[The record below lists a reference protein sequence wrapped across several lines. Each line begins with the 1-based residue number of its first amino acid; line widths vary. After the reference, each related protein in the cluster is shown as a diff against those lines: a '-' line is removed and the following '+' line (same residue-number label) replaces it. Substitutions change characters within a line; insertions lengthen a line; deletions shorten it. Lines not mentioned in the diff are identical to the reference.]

1 MEKLLQNATDEDFL
15 MHCYRTLFAREP
27 DAEGM
32 RHHLDALARGMS
44 RTALVQAFVASDEF
58 AGKFNG
64 GITPTSAA
72 AQSAFQRFAP
82 EGHFYSPIPAREDFG
97 TKYDTLVLD
106 DIDAEMANE
115 RTQLA
120 LAAVFKR
127 FYDELPFPADA
138 TDGFRYYLNN
148 GAFNYFDGIMLYC
161 FIRLLKPRRIIE
173 VGSGFSSAAMIDTC
187 ERFLQAETAITFI
200 EPYPETLHKCLR
212 PGDETRYTVIEK
224 KVQDVPLDVFQAL
237 GKDDIL
243 FIDSSHVAKFGS
255 DVNHL
260 LFKVIPQLQ
269 DGVVI
274 HFHDIFRNFDYPPQ
288 WLNEGRAWNEGYL
301 LRAFLM
307 SNPDYRIQF
316 FNDWFAH
323 RHWDILER
331 DMPLCTVQPHG
342 SPFKNCG
349 VSLWLRKGGDST

>member
-1 MEKLLQNATDEDFL
+1 MEKLLQNATDEEFL
-15 MHCYRTLFAREP
+15 TYCYGYFFGRDP
-27 DAEGM
+27 DPDGL
-32 RHHLDALARGMS
+32 RHHLAALANGMS
-44 RTALVQAFVASDEF
+44 RAALVQAFVGSDEF
-58 AGKFNG
+58 AGKFNDRPAQAG
-64 GITPTSAA
+64 AGP
-72 AQSAFQRFAP
+72 QSAFQRFAP
-82 EGHFYSPIPAREDFG
+82 EGHFYSPIPATEDFVSN
-97 TKYDTLVLD
+97 YDALVLD
-106 DIDAEMANE
+106 DIDATMANE
-115 RTQLA
+115 ETQLE
-120 LAAVFKR
+120 LARTFKAY
-127 FYDELPFPADA
+127 YDELPFPRDAD
-138 TDGFRYYLNN
+138 GSHRYFLNN

-161 FIRLLKPRRIIE
+161 FIRHLQPKRIIE
-173 VGSGFSSAAMIDTC
+173 VGSGYSSAAMIDTC
-187 ERFLQAETAITFI
+187 EHFLNRETDITFI

-212 PGDETRYTVIEK
+212 AGDKERYTVIAE
-224 KVQDVPLDVFQAL
+224 KVQDVPLDVFRAL

-260 LFKVIPQLQ
+260 LFKVIPHLQ

-301 LRAFLM
+301 IRAFLM
-307 SNPDYRIQF
+307 ANSEYRIQF

-331 DMPLCTVQPHG
+331 DMPLCTVQPKG

-349 VSLWLRKGGDST
+349 VSLWVKKLAA